1 MRKTIHVLALTLMLG
16 GIVSGTFARSARAD
30 DDDDG
35 NKFCSKFSRK
45 IEKKARQGK
54 SYEIDSRKLSQYR
67 ASCLGRGS
75 GFSSNPGNY
84 SSNNGYTYTRGST
97 TGSNDGNGSSRSSQS
112 TYSSNT
118 TNGGYGGGYTQ
129 QRSSQTNNSYDPYD
143 DDYRDDGRRYD
154 DRPSINVATPN
165 SQVRV
170 QNGGVTIRT
179 RNTGGTGIN
188 LGF

>member
-1 MRKTIHVLALTLMLG
+1 MRKTIHVLALTLIWG
-16 GIVSGTFARSARAD
+16 GMVSGTFARSAQAD
-30 DDDDG
+30 DDD

-54 SYEIDSRKLSQYR
+54 SYEIDSRRLSQYR
-67 ASCLGRGS
+67 AYCLGRGN

-97 TGSNDGNGSSRSSQS
+97 TGSPDGGYSRSSQS

-118 TNGGYGGGYTQ
+118 TNGGYTQ

-143 DDYRDDGRRYD
+143 DYGYDDRRYD
-154 DRPSINVATPN
+154 DRPSVNVATPN

-188 LGF
+188 LDF

>member
-1 MRKTIHVLALTLMLG
+1 MSKTSYLLALTLIFG
-16 GIVSGTFARSARAD
+16 GVVVNSSSRAEAQNID
-30 DDDDG
+30 
-35 NKFCSKFSRK
+35 KFCSKFSKK
-45 IEKKARQGK
+45 ISQGK
-54 SYEIDSRKLSQYR
+54 AYEANGRKLALYR
-67 ASCLGRGS
+67 SYCLGRS
-75 GFSSNPGNY
+75 GNNFSSNPGNY
-84 SSNNGYTYTRGST
+84 SDNNGNGYTYTRGST
-97 TGSNDGNGSSRSSQS
+97 TSSNNGTGSSRSSQS

-143 DDYRDDGRRYD
+143 DYGYNDS
-154 DRPSINVATPN
+154 PSINVATPN

-179 RNTGGTGIN
+179 PGTGIN

>member
-1 MRKTIHVLALTLMLG
+1 MSKTSYLLALTLILG
-16 GIVSGTFARSARAD
+16 GVAINSVPRAEAQNID
-30 DDDDG
+30 
-35 NKFCSKFSRK
+35 KFCSKFSRK
-45 IEKKARQGK
+45 ISQGK
-54 SYEIDSRKLSQYR
+54 AYEANGRKLALYR
-67 ASCLGRGS
+67 ANCLGGNNN

-118 TNGGYGGGYTQ
+118 TNGGNGGSYTQ
-129 QRSSQTNNSYDPYD
+129 QRSSQTNSSYDSYD
-143 DDYRDDGRRYD
+143 DDYRDDGGRYD

-179 RNTGGTGIN
+179 RNTEGTGIN

>member
-1 MRKTIHVLALTLMLG
+1 MRKTIHVLALTLILG
-16 GIVSGTFARSARAD
+16 GIVSGTFARSAQAD
-30 DDDDG
+30 DDDDNG
-35 NKFCSKFSRK
+35 KFCSKFSRK
-45 IEKKARQGK
+45 IEKKVRQGK

-67 ASCLGRGS
+67 SYCLGRS
-75 GFSSNPGNY
+75 SNNFSSNPGSYN
-84 SSNNGYTYTRGST
+84 NGNGYTYTRGST
-97 TGSNDGNGSSRSSQS
+97 TSSNNGTGSSRSSQS

-143 DDYRDDGRRYD
+143 DYGYNDS
-154 DRPSINVATPN
+154 PSINVATPN

-179 RNTGGTGIN
+179 PGTGIN